1 MAGLTQREKA
11 LDQAIDHCGIAL
23 DKFANTESCIRDVM
37 RRIGATASDYD
48 FVRSRVA
55 VRVKTAAAIARA
67 DGLIGSTERMLDR
80 FEQDDKEWERK
91 GKALGFKFWDK

>member
-11 LDQAIDHCGIAL
+11 LDQAIDRCGIAL
-23 DKFANTESCIRDVM
+23 DKFANTDSCIREVM
-37 RRIGATASDYD
+37 RRIGASASDYD
-48 FVRSRVA
+48 FVRARVA

-67 DGLIGSTERMLDR
+67 DGLIGTTESMLDR

-91 GKALGFKFWDK
+91 GRELGLKF